1 MSRVSFR
8 ELIRGCP
15 GKSVLRWLWFQL
27 ARLICGIWFKLF
39 YRLRIS
45 GQEHMPLTG
54 PVLIVANHQSFLDP
68 VIIGLATGRRPA
80 HMLARSNL
88 FKPFFMGWLLKSL
101 NGVPV
106 ERGTADLASMRRCI
120 EILKEGTSLAI
131 FPEGTR
137 TEDGELLPLKAGT
150 LLIARRA
157 GAVILPLAIAGSF
170 EAWPRSRKLPHLFGR
185 VRACFGEP
193 VAIEPLME
201 MGGAKALEQ
210 LHGSLAAMLSKL
222 RAELAAK

>member
-15 GKSVLRWLWFQL
+15 GQSVVRWLWFQFV
-27 ARLICGIWFKLF
+27 RLLCGLWFKLF
-39 YRLRIS
+39 YRLRIT
-45 GQEHMPLTG
+45 GRENLPLTG
-54 PVLIVANHQSFLDP
+54 PVLIISNHQSYLDP
-68 VIIGLATGRRPA
+68 IIIGLATGKRPA

-88 FKPFFMGWLLKSL
+88 FKPFFMNWLLKSL

-106 ERGTADLASMRRCI
+106 DRGTADLASMRRCI
-120 EILKEGTSLAI
+120 EVLKDGMSLAL

-137 TEDGELLPLKAGT
+137 TEDGAVLPFKAGT

-170 EAWPRSRKLPHLFGR
+170 EAWPRKRKLPQFFGR
-185 VRACFGEP
+185 IRAQFGEP
-193 VAIEPLME
+193 IAAETLQAMGEEVAL
-201 MGGAKALEQ
+201 KHLEE
-210 LHGSLAAMLSKL
+210 LTRSMVDELNGSMI
-222 RAELAAK
+222 R